1 MNWLKAF
8 RESAEKVCAL
18 YADDFL
24 FEDLILDQ
32 SITDKAELH
41 RVFAP
46 YANTDRAN
54 GIGINRFRIDE
65 YIGDSHSGIIR
76 WSWEPDGAAAFLG
89 VPTGGKP
96 FSTSGQTFHIYDED
110 GRIRRESTYWDA
122 VAPLA
127 AIGLALSVHGGVAGR
142 PPRSPAEHRDGAS
155 VAPAGHPGPRAA

>member
-1 MNWLKAF
+1 MSSYRFAVLWLKAF

-32 SITDKAELH
+32 SITDKEELH

-46 YANTDRAN
+46 YANADRDN
-54 GIGINRFRIDE
+54 GIGINCFRIDE
-65 YIGDSHSGIIR
+65 YIGDSRSGIIR

-89 VPTGGKP
+89 VPTAGKP
-96 FSTSGQTFHIYDED
+96 FSTSGQTFHVYDTD

-127 AIGLALSVHGGVAGR
+127 AIGLPLSVHGGVAG
-142 PPRSPAEHRDGAS
+142 PPVAAATRAS
-155 VAPAGHPGPRAA
+155 